1 LIAKIAKEIED
12 LGLDGDIEGGGG
24 FIGDEKFGLAGEGHG
39 DHGALLHSAGK
50 LVRIISRAEF
60 GIADADEFEETSN
73 FGGGARKFGLMEAEG
88 FGDLEANGED
98 GVERGGGFLEDVG
111 EFSSSGLAEGGV
123 GAGEEIG
130 AILPEDLTA
139 EVAGGKG
146 WGEAGECEGGGGFA
160 RTTFSDDG
168 DSFTW
173 LDGEG
178 EVLHGNN

>member
-1 LIAKIAKEIED
+1 M
-12 LGLDGDIEGGGG
+12 GLDGDIEGGGG
-24 FIGDEKFGLAGEGHG
+24 FIGDEKLGLAGQSHG

-50 LVRIISRAEF
+50 LVRIVVRAEF

-88 FGDLEANGED
+88 FGDLEADRED
-98 GVERGGGFLEDVG
+98 GVERGGGFLKDVG
-111 EFSSSGLAEGGV
+111 ELSSSGLAEGGV

-139 EVAGGKG
+139 EVAGGRG
-146 WGEAGECEGGGGFA
+146 WSEAGECEGGGGFA

-168 DSFTW
+168 DGFSW
-173 LDGEG
+173 LDEEG
-178 EVLHGNN
+178 EVLDGDN

>member
-1 LIAKIAKEIED
+1 MK
-12 LGLDGDIEGGGG
+12 
-24 FIGDEKFGLAGEGHG
+24 
-39 DHGALLHSAGK
+39 
-50 LVRIISRAEF
+50 
-60 GIADADEFEETSN
+60 
-73 FGGGARKFGLMEAEG
+73 
-88 FGDLEANGED
+88 
-98 GVERGGGFLEDVG
+98 DVG